1 MKLLKNSLIL
11 LFLFVI
17 SIAQGQKVYNLDASK
32 AIPEVKYG
40 HLKMGNPGQVGQ
52 ELRVNSWYMTL
63 AGKPIVPV
71 MGEMHFSRYPREQW
85 EDALLK
91 MKANGIN
98 IVATYIFWIHH
109 EELEG
114 QFDWSGDKDFRAFV
128 KLCHKL
134 GLWVYP
140 RIGPWCHGEVRN
152 GGLPDW
158 LLEKKFMKDR
168 SNDPA
173 YQAYV
178 DRFIGEI
185 AKQLN
190 GLIYKDG
197 GPVVGI
203 QLENEYWRGKSG
215 EQHILWLKQTVLA
228 HGLDVPLY
236 TVTGWGNASVPENEV
251 IPLFGAYP
259 AAPWT
264 DNIKRLPLNDQ
275 YFFWPYR
282 NDDKIGA
289 DVAGGNNKPYIDPSQ
304 YPFFTCE
311 VGMGNQISY
320 HRRPILGPLDGIAL
334 IQGKLGSGSNL
345 PGYYVFTGGSNPH
358 GLLTSMEENKDE
370 TSYWNEYPDIS
381 YDFQAA
387 IGEYGQLAPSY
398 QELKKIHYFLNAFGD
413 RFAPTYPVFP
423 VKKNGLE
430 DLNYVVRINGNSGFI
445 FIGNYL
451 RHYGRPQYKQ
461 VQFKIKLASEE
472 LVFPEKTITIQDS
485 CLAMWPIN
493 FALGTVNLKYAT
505 AQPVCVIN
513 ESDRPSWFFVQNSDI
528 VPEFA
533 FDDQTVGA
541 IESVGASITKKG
553 GKTMVSDL
561 KPGPDCIINFQDKS
575 GNKQRLVVL
584 SATDAKRIWLLSDKG
599 KQHLYLSS
607 SNLYQNNQTISA
619 FDQSGKMEFSVFPAL
634 GKISVGGKELNGKQ
648 SGIFEQFTLQT
659 PEQKPRITINPSP
672 VFEPAQWLSLGEKA
686 DPERKLYKK
695 IFLKEFCLNNPSAIK
710 SARLVSFSGAPFELK
725 VNESWTS
732 AKPEA
737 NQLVVTDLTGYL
749 QKGNNILYCIFPLN
763 LAAGPFAAT
772 IEVDYMNTDRVLITT
787 DPSWLTTESYI
798 LPSHFVDLTNLKA
811 PEEYTGISPEFD
823 SSKLPGKWRI
833 SVPAN
838 YMDGLN
844 NIYLKMDYSGDVGRC
859 YLRDRLVADNYFN
872 GQSWTIGLK
881 KFGEQLEGQSF
892 DVSVTP
898 LKPDYEMYFDI
909 DQAQVKTGKAEIQ
922 QFKVVP
928 EYKISFETDK

>member
-1 MKLLKNSLIL
+1 MKLRKYIL
-11 LFLFVI
+11 PAMFALAINV
-17 SIAQGQKVYNLDASK
+17 QGQKVLTLDVSK
-32 AIPEVKYG
+32 PVPEIRTG
-40 HLKMGNPGQVGQ
+40 HLKMGNPGPAGQ
-52 ELRVNSWYMTL
+52 EFKVNSWYMTL

-71 MGEMHFSRYPREQW
+71 MGEMHYSRYPREQW

-98 IVATYIFWIHH
+98 IVAAYVFWIHH

-128 KLCHKL
+128 QLCHKL

-158 LLEKKFMKDR
+158 LLEKKHMKNR
-168 SNDPA
+168 SNDPT

-178 DRFIGEI
+178 DRYVGEI

-190 GLIYKDG
+190 GLLYKDG

-203 QLENEYWRGKSG
+203 QLENEYWRGKEG
-215 EQHILWLKQTVLA
+215 ESHILWLKNCVLS

-282 NDDKIGA
+282 NDDKIGS
-289 DVAGGNNKPYIDPSQ
+289 DVAQGKNKPYIDPAQ

-387 IGEYGQLAPSY
+387 IGEFGELAPSY
-398 QELKKIHYFLNAFGD
+398 HELKKVHYFLNAFGN

-423 VKKNGLE
+423 VRKNGLD
-430 DLNYVVRINGNSGFI
+430 DLNYVVRVNGNSGFL
-445 FIGNYL
+445 FVGNYL
-451 RHYGRPQYKQ
+451 RHYGRPEFKDI
-461 VQFKIKLASEE
+461 QFKIKLPGGE
-472 LVFPEKTITIQDS
+472 LAFPEKPVTIPDS

-493 FALGTVNLKYAT
+493 FALGQVNLKYAT
-505 AQPVCVIN
+505 AQPVCEI
-513 ESDRPSWFFVQNSDI
+513 DGTWFFVQNKGIS
-528 VPEFA
+528 PELA
-533 FDDQTVGA
+533 FDGQTVGA
-541 IESVGASITKKG
+541 VESDGAAVVRKN
-553 GKTMVSDL
+553 GKVLVSDL
-561 KPGPDCIINFQDKS
+561 TAGPDCVINFQDKA
-575 GNKQRLVVL
+575 GKQQRLVVL
-584 SATDAKRIWLLSDKG
+584 SVADAKRMWLLGDKG
-599 KQHLYLSS
+599 KQHLYLSK
-607 SNLYQNNQTISA
+607 SNLYQNGNTVSA
-619 FDQSGKMEFSVFPAL
+619 TDNSGKMEFNVFPAL
-634 GKISVGGKELNGKQ
+634 GKISVGGQELNGKR
-648 SGIFEQFTLQT
+648 SGIFEQFVLQT
-659 PEQKPRITINPSP
+659 PEKNPQIKLSPAP
-672 VFEPAQWLSLGEKA
+672 VFEQSQWLSLGDKA

-695 IFLKEFCLNNPSAIK
+695 IYLKEFALNNPSAIK
-710 SARLVSFSGAPFELK
+710 SARLISYAGAPFELK
-725 VNESWTS
+725 INELQVAT
-732 AKPEA
+732 KPEA
-737 NQLVVTDLTGYL
+737 NKLEVIDLTGYL
-749 QKGNNILYCIFPLN
+749 QKGNNIVYCIFPLN

-772 IEVDYMNTDRVLITT
+772 IEVEYFNTDRVIIST
-787 DPSWLTTESYI
+787 DQSWKTVDSYI
-798 LPSHFVDLTNLKA
+798 IPSHFVAMDGMKTPQLF
-811 PEEYTGISPEFD
+811 TGKLPGFGSEM
-823 SSKLPGKWRI
+823 LPGKWRV
-833 SVPAN
+833 SVPEK
-838 YMDGLN
+838 YMEGLN
-844 NIYLKMDYSGDVGRC
+844 NVYLKMDYSGDIGRC

-872 GQSWTIGLK
+872 GQKWTIGLK
-881 KFGEQLEGQSF
+881 KFGVQLKGQSF
-892 DVSVTP
+892 NIAITA
-898 LKPDYEMYFDI
+898 LKADYEMFFDL
-909 DQAQVKTGKAEIQ
+909 DPVQVKTGKAEVH
-922 QFKVVP
+922 QFNVVP
-928 EYKISFETDK
+928 EYRISFELE